1 MRKNNNISSVLTI
14 TVLIAATI
22 TMICAI
28 TFSNHIALAQNEKFK
43 AKLSGQEE
51 VPPVQT
57 TATGKA
63 WFKPMQDKVWF
74 KLNVTDMQGITKA
87 HIHTGKQGEN
97 GPILVTLYKSDTPQ
111 SINGKLSYG
120 NITANLLEGPMK
132 GKQISDLATAMSDG
146 TTYVNVHTE
155 KYPNGEIRG
164 QIMMA
169 NSTSDKTMMK
179 DK

>member
-22 TMICAI
+22 TMISAI

-169 NSTSDKTMMK
+169 NSTSDKMMK
-179 DK
+179 MDK